1 MKKSLSALQLVVF
14 LLIYCGHAS
23 GQPSRQP
30 AFLVT
35 NNGDTLHGWIVYRGW
50 EQMPRSIQFSLDS
63 LSKRT
68 VTYSATDLRY
78 CQIAGAE
85 AYEKAII
92 SKDSLTNDTVL
103 LRLLVRGQKLS
114 LYKLGSEQFF
124 IRARDGAYEEAT
136 AFALNA
142 YAEKYDLSSLFPQ
155 INAAG
160 TDESALIKIIIT
172 LNGNDRP
179 ETFTKP
185 VIANKLHWFFGAGA
199 GISNMSIS
207 GDKSY
212 LGQIGFSNP
221 VAAPYLLLGFDYLFS
236 RGVGPWGLRLE
247 VSYFQATYKASGVS
261 TGTELDHINYTL
273 EQHNFSPAAYVLC
286 HFINRRQLR
295 IYAAAGAGANFSSY
309 PQNTYHET
317 FPSSTT
323 TDNYATMNRFWL
335 SANLKLGII
344 LNNRFEVGA
353 ATVLGNYSQE
363 EAYSFDPHTLFFWL
377 GYRLR

>member
-14 LLIYCGHAS
+14 FLIYCGNS
-23 GQPSRQP
+23 LGQPSRQR

-35 NNGDTLHGWIVYRGW
+35 NNGDTLHGWIVYKGW
-50 EQMPRSIQFSLDS
+50 ERMPRSVHFSQDS

-68 VTYSATDLRY
+68 VTYRSTDLRY
-78 CQIAGAE
+78 CQIGGAE

-92 SKDSLTNDTVL
+92 PKDSLASDTVL
-103 LRLLVRGQKLS
+103 LRLLVRGPKLS
-114 LYKLGSEQFF
+114 LYKLGSEQYF
-124 IRARDGAYEEAT
+124 IRVRDGAYEEAS
-136 AFALNA
+136 AFRLNT
-142 YAEKYDLSSLFPQ
+142 YAEKYDLSSLFPR

-160 TDESALIKIIIT
+160 TDESKLIKIVIT
-172 LNGNDRP
+172 LNGNDRA
-179 ETFTKP
+179 ETFTMP

-199 GISNMSIS
+199 GISDMSIS

-212 LGQIGFSNP
+212 LGQIGFSNTI
-221 VAAPYLLLGFDYLFS
+221 AAPYLLLGFDYLFS

-286 HFINRRQLR
+286 HFINRRQLK
-295 IYAAAGAGANFSSY
+295 IYAAAGIGANFSGY

-317 FPSSTT
+317 FPSSSTT
-323 TDNYATMNRFWL
+323 YNYADMTGFWL

-363 EAYSFDPHTLFFWL
+363 EAYSFDPHTMFFWV